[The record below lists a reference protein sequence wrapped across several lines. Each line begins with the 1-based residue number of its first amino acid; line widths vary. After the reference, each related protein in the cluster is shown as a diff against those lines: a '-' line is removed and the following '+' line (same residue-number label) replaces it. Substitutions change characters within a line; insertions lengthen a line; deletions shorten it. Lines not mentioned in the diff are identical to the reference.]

1 MTTRAALIMTVLM
14 GSCLLAARAE
24 DEVTVHPTAVIKTSV
39 GSITVELWP
48 EVAPVSVTNFQK
60 YATSGFY
67 TDTIFHR
74 VMRGFMVQGGGFGQ
88 NLKQKSPR
96 SPIKNEASPTVKN
109 LRGTIAMARTR
120 EVDSATSQFY
130 INHADNAPLDQRD
143 TSPGGFGYCVFG
155 KVTDG
160 MEVVDAIAA
169 TPTMALG
176 RFQNLPRRPIV
187 IEAVTL
193 QVATS
198 NAVPSEAA
206 APVSPAP

>member
-24 DEVTVHPTAVIKTSV
+24 DDSPVHPTAVIKTSV

-74 VMRGFMVQGGGFGQ
+74 VMRGFMVQGGGFGK

-130 INHADNAPLDQRD
+130 INHADNSPLDQRD

-169 TPTMALG
+169 TPTMVLG
-176 RFQNLPRRPIV
+176 MFQNLPSRPIV

>member
-24 DEVTVHPTAVIKTSV
+24 DDSPVHPTAVIKTSV

-74 VMRGFMVQGGGFGQ
+74 VMRGFMVQGGGFGK

-130 INHADNAPLDQRD
+130 INHADNSPLDQRD

-176 RFQNLPRRPIV
+176 MFQNLPSRPIV

>member
-24 DEVTVHPTAVIKTSV
+24 DDSPVHPTAVIKTSV

-74 VMRGFMVQGGGFGQ
+74 VMRGFMVQGGGFGK

-130 INHADNAPLDQRD
+130 INHADNSPLDQRD

-160 MEVVDAIAA
+160 MEVVDASAA

-176 RFQNLPRRPIV
+176 MFQNLPSRPIV